1 MTTELQEELFNA
13 GVDWTIDVMNL
24 IIISWGFGALVLM
37 TFIALQILSKKSRRR
52 SRDALIICCIMMLLC
67 LTASFL
73 YFSVAILLDLSKVIG
88 KITDEAAIVQET
100 NWDCLNEVAGT
111 LAILIGDSIVVW
123 RAWVFLPER
132 SNLKVILTVA
142 MMANIG
148 LNIADIVESITEGLN
163 ISQGVI
169 LPLDWISAIASFTIN
184 LFVTIF
190 IAWKWRGHQQSWAA
204 VSPGRGNTSVH
215 KILLL
220 LIESGA
226 IFCAAQCSSIVFAM
240 ILNYAPSNLDSNGLL
255 YGYHFLASLSIVAP
269 ALYPA
274 AVIILVNTNN
284 SPVVESI
291 HFEEMTQPGSINANS
306 NVATSTG

>member
-1 MTTELQEELFNA
+1 MTTEVQEELWATGSN
-13 GVDWTIDVMNL
+13 WTMAVIN
-24 IIISWGFGALVLM
+24 IIITSWGFGALVLM
-37 TFIALQILSKKSRRR
+37 TFVALQILSKKSRRR

-67 LTASFL
+67 LTALFL
-73 YFSVAILLDLSKVIG
+73 CFSVFILLDLSPVIG
-88 KITDEAAIVQET
+88 KITDEAATVQET
-100 NWDCLNEVAGT
+100 NWDYLSDVAQI
-111 LAILIGDSIVVW
+111 LPILIGDIIVVW
-123 RAWVFLPER
+123 RAWVFLPKR
-132 SNLKVILTVA
+132 SIWKVFLTVA

-148 LNIADIVESITEGLN
+148 LNIADIAEDNIE
-163 ISQGVI
+163 ISQYVI
-169 LPLDWISAIASFTIN
+169 LPLDWISVIASFTIN

-255 YGYHFLASLSIVAP
+255 YGYHFVASLSIVAT

-291 HFEEMTQPGSINANS
+291 HFEEMTQPGSMNANS

>member
-13 GVDWTIDVMNL
+13 GVNGTIDVIN
-24 IIISWGFGALVLM
+24 IIVTSWGFGALVLM
-37 TFIALQILSKKSRRR
+37 TFIALRILSKKSRRR

-73 YFSVAILLDLSKVIG
+73 YFSVFILLGLSPAIG
-88 KITDEAAIVQET
+88 KITDEAAIVQEA
-100 NWDCLNEVAGT
+100 NWNRLSDVAQT
-111 LAILIGDSIVVW
+111 LPVLIGDSIVVW

-132 SNLKVILTVA
+132 SIWKVFLTVA

-148 LNIADIVESITEGLN
+148 LNIADMAEDNIEGQKSL
-163 ISQGVI
+163 QGVL
-169 LPLDWISAIASFTIN
+169 LPLDWISVIASLTIN

-226 IFCAAQCSSIVFAM
+226 IFCAAQCLYIFFFM
-240 ILNYAPSNLDSNGLL
+240 FLKYAPSNLDSNGLL
-255 YGYHFLASLSIVAP
+255 YSFHFVVSLFAVAT

-284 SPVVESI
+284 SPIAESI
-291 HFEEMTQPGSINANS
+291 HFEEMTQPGSMNANS